1 VMKKMLVAILAV
13 LLVAVA
19 VFAQTTAPTVTTPVE
34 GAVLGPNYDIIGS
47 IDHRA
52 FLIVMT
58 DVITDD
64 EAQTVLRS
72 VPGIR
77 HWTATD
83 GTFHFRVASPRVSV
97 GEKDTKLKYKVRV
110 FEATPNGNG
119 PETSVMCQM
128 APPTE

>member
-1 VMKKMLVAILAV
+1 MKKMLVAILAV

>member
-1 VMKKMLVAILAV
+1 MKTLTLAVLAV

-34 GAVLGPNYDIIGS
+34 GAVLGPNYDIIGTM
-47 IDHRA
+47 DHRA

-97 GEKDTKLKYKVRV
+97 GEKETKLKYKVRV

-119 PETSVMCQM
+119 PETTVMCEM
-128 APPTE
+128 APFAE

>member
-1 VMKKMLVAILAV
+1 MKTLMLAVLAV

-47 IDHRA
+47 MDHRA

-64 EAQTVLRS
+64 EAQTV
-72 VPGIR
+72 
-77 HWTATD
+77 
-83 GTFHFRVASPRVSV
+83 
-97 GEKDTKLKYKVRV
+97 
-110 FEATPNGNG
+110 
-119 PETSVMCQM
+119 
-128 APPTE
+128 

>member
-1 VMKKMLVAILAV
+1 MMRTTMLAVLAV
-13 LLVAVA
+13 LLVGVA

-83 GTFHFRVASPRVSV
+83 GTYHFRVASPRVSV

-119 PETSVMCQM
+119 PETTVMCEM

>member
-1 VMKKMLVAILAV
+1 MKTTMFAVLAV
-13 LLVAVA
+13 LLLAVA
-19 VFAQTTAPTVTTPVE
+19 VFAQQTAPTVTTPAE
-34 GAVLGPNYDIIGS
+34 GAVLGPNYDIIGAS
-47 IDHRA
+47 DHRA

-64 EAQTVLRS
+64 ADQTVLRS

-83 GTFHFRVASPRVSV
+83 GTFHFRVASPRVAI

-110 FEATPNGNG
+110 FEASQDGNG
-119 PETSVMCQM
+119 PETTVMCEM

>member
-1 VMKKMLVAILAV
+1 MKTTMLAILAV

-19 VFAQTTAPTVTTPVE
+19 VFAQQTAPTVTTPVE

-47 IDHRA
+47 MDHRA

-58 DVITDD
+58 DVITAD

-97 GEKDTKLKYKVRV
+97 GEKDTKLQYKVRV

-119 PETSVMCQM
+119 PETTVMCEM